1 MPEPKRDLGEQPL
14 ARLLDDAG
22 LGAPQLVD
30 ASTDGLT
37 HKQVQRARKGRRLT
51 ANVMGKVWISS
62 DRPQGV
68 VDCRPLLADSPA
80 GPVGSRTQYCQ

>member
-51 ANVMGKVWISS
+51 ANVMGKVERAVSTALGREVARTELF
-62 DRPQGV
+62 DY
-68 VDCRPLLADSPA
+68 DPLP
-80 GPVGSRTQYCQ
+80 